1 MSKAK
6 DVFETEED
14 ELNQIEQN
22 DAVEESSENE
32 PEQEAEPTP
41 AEVAFENGMLEN
53 KSEDEIMLDMI
64 GAGAT
69 FKTVKTIFNKCMVD
83 SGYLDSRKEK
93 TEIVDDTLQ
102 GMDLST
108 EEGFLAAST
117 ALLANLKGVNDRSV
131 GASIR
136 QYAKKNELEVFKKPK
151 GTGAG
156 RSGITSK
163 FYDFLRTSSP
173 ANKEQVAAWIE
184 ENGTDNTK
192 RHANHYQGIAKLCS
206 DIASGGNAKS
216 EPELVE

>member
-1 MSKAK
+1 MSEEK

-22 DAVEESSENE
+22 DQVEDEQ
-32 PEQEAEPTP
+32 PEQEEEPPTP
-41 AEVAFENGMLEN
+41 AEIAFENGMLEE

-83 SGYLDSRKEK
+83 SGYLNSRKEK

-108 EEGFLAAST
+108 EEGFNAAST

-136 QYAKKNELEVFKKPK
+136 QYAKKNELDVYKKPK
-151 GTGAG
+151 GSGAG

-163 FYDFLRTSSP
+163 YYEFLRDNSP
-173 ANKEQVAAWIE
+173 VSKEQVAAWIE

-206 DIASGGNAKS
+206 DIAKGEDSAKVDS
-216 EPELVE
+216 AE